1 VKAIRD
7 YSDGQWVLF
16 QWALIALV
24 LVTGLLV
31 GSTAMVVLALLA
43 AVGGGYTTYLY
54 IRQLQSGPR
63 SASPASDADRHQGGP
78 S

>member
-7 YSDGQWVLF
+7 YSDGQWLLF
-16 QWALIALV
+16 QWAVIAVV
-24 LVTGLLV
+24 LVTGLSFS
-31 GSTAMVVLALLA
+31 STAMVVLALLA
-43 AVGGGYTTYLY
+43 AVGAAYTTYLY
-54 IRQLQSGPR
+54 IRQLQSGSR